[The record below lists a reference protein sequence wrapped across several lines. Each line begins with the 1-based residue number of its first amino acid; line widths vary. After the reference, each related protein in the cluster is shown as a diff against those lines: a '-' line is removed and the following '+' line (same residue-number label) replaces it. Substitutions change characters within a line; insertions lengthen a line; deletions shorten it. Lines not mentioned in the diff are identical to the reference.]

1 MENIQGYLEQT
12 ESAVR
17 KLFEGL
23 SEYHKLVLRSVSPM
37 YLGKEGDT
45 ENKTPAYQ
53 EWSEK
58 NQNEIQ
64 ISRKAMQDSF
74 AERFAYATLAG
85 SLLQIAAMGIQL
97 FSQNESIPEDLPEDI
112 KRHIKTSAKKSPVKK
127 FCIGRKICDIPIGL
141 IIYAGRNQ
149 YNHIDAKKLNEV
161 NTKIFDLIS
170 KRVNEDYSD
179 PCFDLINPEI
189 KTEVINF
196 AGNIIGLLEWDH
208 YEQYHADMLQMLTT
222 EEITYKRPALD
233 EFIDRLR
240 NLLPDLKKKYGVS
253 LLGIFGS
260 YTRGEETPMSDL
272 DLLVDFELNQSVGL
286 IKICEL
292 ENYLTKQ
299 LVIQVDLTL
308 LNELKSQVSKH
319 ILSEVIYL

>member
-1 MENIQGYLEQT
+1 MENIQVYLGQT

-23 SEYHKLVLRSVSPM
+23 YCYHKLVLKSVSPM

-45 ENKTPAYQ
+45 EKNTPAYQ

-58 NQNEIQ
+58 NKNEIQ

-85 SLLQIAAMGIQL
+85 SLLQIASMGIQL

-112 KRHIKTSAKKSPVKK
+112 KQHIKTPVKK

-149 YNHIDAKKLNEV
+149 YNHMDEENLNSL
-161 NTKIFDLIS
+161 NTEIFNWIS
-170 KRVNEDYSD
+170 KNTIRNYIT
-179 PCFDLINPEI
+179 PCFSLDNKPLI
-189 KTEVINF
+189 TNF
-196 AGNIIGLLEWDH
+196 AGNIIGLLEWNY
-208 YEQYHADMLQMLTT
+208 YEKYYADMLQMLTT
-222 EEITYKRPALD
+222 EEITYKHPTLNK
-233 EFIDRLR
+233 FIFDLQT
-240 NLLPDLKKKYGVS
+240 LLPNLKKDYGIR
-253 LLGIFGS
+253 LLGVFGS
-260 YTRGEETPMSDL
+260 YARKEETPTSDL
-272 DLLVDFELNQSVGL
+272 DLLVDFEQNSSVGL
-286 IKICEL
+286 IKICEI
-292 ENYLTKQ
+292 ENYLTEQ
-299 LVIQVDLTL
+299 LRIQVDLTL
-308 LNELKSQVSKH
+308 LNEIKSQSSNN

>member
-1 MENIQGYLEQT
+1 MENIQVYLDKT

-45 ENKTPAYQ
+45 ENNTPAYQ

-64 ISRKAMQDSF
+64 ISTKAMQDSF

-85 SLLQIAAMGIQL
+85 SLLQIATMGIQL
-97 FSQNESIPEDLPEDI
+97 FAQSDSVPEDLPEDI
-112 KRHIKTSAKKSPVKK
+112 KQHIKTPAKK
-127 FCIGRKICDIPIGL
+127 FCIGRKIRSIPIGL

-149 YNHIDAKKLNEV
+149 YNHLDEEKLNPL
-161 NTKIFDLIS
+161 NTEIFNWIS
-170 KRVNEDYSD
+170 KNTIRNYID
-179 PCFDLINPEI
+179 PCFSLDNKPL
-189 KTEVINF
+189 VINF
-196 AGNIIGLLEWDH
+196 SGNIIALLEWDH
-208 YEQYHADMLQMLTT
+208 YEQYYADMLQMLAT

-233 EFIDRLR
+233 KFIDRLR

-299 LVIQVDLTL
+299 LGIQVDLTL

>member
-1 MENIQGYLEQT
+1 MENIQVYLDKT

-23 SEYHKLVLRSVSPM
+23 SEYHKLVLRSVFPM

-45 ENKTPAYQ
+45 ENNTPAYQ

-85 SLLQIAAMGIQL
+85 SLLQIATMGIQL
-97 FSQNESIPEDLPEDI
+97 FSQGDSVPGDLPEDI

-141 IIYAGRNQ
+141 IIYTGRNQ
-149 YNHIDAKKLNEV
+149 YNHLDEEKLNSL
-161 NTKIFDLIS
+161 NTEIFNWIS
-170 KRVNEDYSD
+170 KNTIRNYID
-179 PCFDLINPEI
+179 PCFSLDNKPL
-189 KTEVINF
+189 VINF
-196 AGNIIGLLEWDH
+196 SGNIIALLEWDH
-208 YEQYHADMLQMLTT
+208 YEQYYADMFQMLTT
-222 EEITYKRPALD
+222 EKITYKRPALD
-233 EFIDRLR
+233 KFIDRLR

-260 YTRGEETPMSDL
+260 YIRGEETPMSDL

-292 ENYLTKQ
+292 ENYLTKH
-299 LVIQVDLTL
+299 LGIQVDLTL
-308 LNELKSQVSKH
+308 LNEIKSQSSSN